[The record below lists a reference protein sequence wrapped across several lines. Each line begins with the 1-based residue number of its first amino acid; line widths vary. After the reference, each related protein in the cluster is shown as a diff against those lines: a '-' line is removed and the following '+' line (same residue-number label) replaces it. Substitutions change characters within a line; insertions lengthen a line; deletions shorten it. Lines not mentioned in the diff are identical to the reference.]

1 MLKALQAAI
10 LALNFDPNLPALC
23 SARTSLKLS
32 ADHTRD
38 QGMAR
43 DIIGELSK
51 LIDET
56 KNRTG
61 NEAET
66 RHRIIDFVIHEVLSW
81 PRNRVKVEEYI
92 CPGFADYVLIKQDG
106 SHLLFIEAKREG
118 VYFEL
123 PIPYANG
130 ETSCF
135 MSIAKLL
142 TDQNVKNAMTQ
153 VRSYCIDT
161 GCEYACVTNG
171 HEWIFF
177 KTFERG
183 KRWDLQNAFVARS
196 LNFFQKEYTKAR
208 NSFSFTAIVDH
219 AALPATLSTSAPKD
233 RSIYYPREKISSYSH
248 PIKANWLAA
257 KIRPAVNYYFGVISD
272 SDTEFMER
280 CYVSQR
286 EYQDTTDGMRSLI
299 HDSIS
304 PYFEEYGVQQL
315 DDTGKGGRLGGRLTK
330 NLKKSVK
337 GEVLVLFGGKGA
349 GKSTFIKRL
358 LHHNPPRWL
367 LENARICIIDLLN
380 VSEDTNVIR
389 DTTWGSLVDA
399 LDSDKLLEGSRDE
412 LTKDLFNDRFKIA
425 EKQDLAG
432 LSATSEA
439 YNTRLNTLVSAWK
452 ADWVYCAERLVAS
465 CEARGRGAIVVV
477 DNTDQYSAKVQD
489 FCFTL
494 AQEIANTLSCVVLI
508 SMREERFYDSKI
520 HGVLDAYQNSGFHI
534 SSPRPAEVFR
544 KRLDYTVRLLNST
557 APSTRLL
564 ADFDSTLSRA
574 TSTYLSILA
583 REFSNDSSPLN
594 GFLTACAHG
603 DIRLSLDLFRAFLLS
618 GYTNVDEMI
627 ANSYWNFQI
636 HQVIKPVMIPD
647 RYFYDE
653 SLSRIPNI
661 FQLRNTRQSS
671 HFTALRILRK
681 LSKGL
686 DKGSPSYFD
695 IAELRG
701 YFAETF
707 GMLDDFEKN
716 TDTLL
721 KHGFIEANNRLDEY
735 SSSVDSIK
743 ITRYGTYMIEDL
755 AWDFTYLDL
764 VCTDCGIYDEQ
775 VSNYLTEAAKEEYSL
790 FLKGER
796 VRRVEVRLARV
807 EEFIKYLEVEETRER
822 DQYSLGMP
830 TEEMFTA
837 KIRATFN
844 REKSRV
850 LRSAKR
856 QTLRRER
863 NLGHE

>member
-1 MLKALQAAI
+1 MTKEALTQ
-10 LALNFDPNLPALC
+10 
-23 SARTSLKLS
+23 
-32 ADHTRD
+32 
-38 QGMAR
+38 
-43 DIIGELSK
+43 LSK
-51 LIDET
+51 LINET
-56 KNRTG
+56 KGRSG

-66 RHRIIDFVIHEVLSW
+66 RHRIIDLVIHEILSW

-92 CPGFADYVLIKQDG
+92 QPGYADYVLVKQDG

-118 VYFEL
+118 VYFHL
-123 PIPYANG
+123 PIAHANG
-130 ETSCF
+130 ETSCYI
-135 MSIAKLL
+135 SIAKLL
-142 TDQNVKNAMTQ
+142 TDENVRSAMTQ
-153 VRSYCIDT
+153 VRAYCIDT

-177 KTFERG
+177 KTFEKG
-183 KRWDLQNAFVARS
+183 KRWDQQNAFVARD
-196 LNFFQKEYTKAR
+196 LNFFHREYTKAR
-208 NSFSFTAIVDH
+208 NSLSFTAIMDH

-233 RSIYYPREKISSYSH
+233 RGIHYPREKITSYSH

-257 KIRPAVNYYFGVISD
+257 KIRTPVNYYFGIISD
-272 SDTEFMER
+272 SDTDFMER

-304 PYFEEYGVQQL
+304 PYFENYGVQQL

-330 NLKKSVK
+330 NLKNNIK

-367 LENARICIIDLLN
+367 LENAHTCIIDLLD
-380 VSEDTNVIR
+380 VSEDIKTIR
-389 DTTWGSLVDA
+389 DTTWVRLVHS
-399 LDSDKLLEGSRDE
+399 LDSENLLAGERE
-412 LTKDLFNDRFKIA
+412 QLIHHLFNDRFEIA
-425 EKQDLAG
+425 RKQDLAG
-432 LSATSEA
+432 LNEASEA
-439 YNTRLNTLVSAWK
+439 YNSRLNLLVSSWK
-452 ADWVYCAERLVAS
+452 GDRAYCATRLVARLK
-465 CEARGRGAIVVV
+465 AKGRGAIVVV
-477 DNTDQYSAKVQD
+477 DNTDQYTSKIQD

-494 AQEIANTLSCVVLI
+494 AQEIAKMLGCVVLI

-544 KRLDYTVRLLNST
+544 KRLEYTVRLLNNSGFP
-557 APSTRLL
+557 APLL
-564 ADFDSTLSRA
+564 ADFDVDLTRS

-583 REFSNDSSPLN
+583 REFTNDSSPLN

-627 ANSYWNFQI
+627 ANLHWTFQI

-661 FQLRNTRQSS
+661 FQLRTPRQSS

-681 LSKGL
+681 LSKGQ

-716 TDTLL
+716 TDILL

-735 SSSVDSIK
+735 SDSVDSIK
-743 ITRYGTYMIEDL
+743 ITRYGTYMVEEL
-755 AWDFTYLDL
+755 AWNFTYLDL

-775 VSNYLTEAAKEEYSL
+775 VSNYLTEAAKDEYSL
-790 FLKGER
+790 FLKSER
-796 VRRVEVRLARV
+796 VRRVQVRLDRV
-807 EEFIKYLEVEETRER
+807 EEFIKYLEAEEARER
-822 DQYSLGMP
+822 SLYSLGMP
-830 TEEMFTA
+830 VGEMFTA
-837 KIRATFN
+837 KIRATFDGE
-844 REKSRV
+844 RSRV

-856 QTLRRER
+856 QSLRRER
-863 NLGHE
+863 SLGRD

>member
-1 MLKALQAAI
+1 MVAVKVSKKLHFAPQFNVEAFRCCAH
-10 LALNFDPNLPALC
+10 LAC
-23 SARTSLKLS
+23 SLDFHLTNNKWELIV
-32 ADHTRD
+32 TRD
-38 QGMAR
+38 TLV
-43 DIIGELSK
+43 DLSN
-51 LIDET
+51 LIEET
-56 KNRTG
+56 KSRSG

-66 RHRIIDFVIHEVLSW
+66 RHRIIDFVLHEVLSW

-92 CPGFADYVLIKQDG
+92 SPGFGDYVLIKQDG

-118 VYFEL
+118 IYFEL
-123 PIPYANG
+123 PIPHANG

-135 MSIAKLL
+135 ISIAKLM
-142 TDQNVKNAMTQ
+142 TDAHVKSAMTQ
-153 VRSYCIDT
+153 VRTYCIDT
-161 GCEYACVTNG
+161 GCEYACITNG

-177 KTFERG
+177 KTFEKG

-196 LNFFQKEYTKAR
+196 LNFFLKEYTRAR
-208 NSFSFTAIVDH
+208 NQFSFTAIIDH
-219 AALPATLSTSAPKD
+219 ASLPTTLSTSAPKD
-233 RSIYYPREKISSYSH
+233 RSIYYPREKINSYSH
-248 PIKANWLAA
+248 PIKSNWLAG
-257 KIRPAVNYYFGVISD
+257 KIRPAVNYYFGLISD
-272 SDTEFMER
+272 QDSDFMER

-304 PYFEEYGVQQL
+304 PYFDGYGVQQL

-330 NLKKSVK
+330 NLKNNIK
-337 GEVLVLFGGKGA
+337 GEVLVLFGWKGA

-380 VSEDTNVIR
+380 VPEDTGVIR
-389 DTTWGSLVDA
+389 ETTWTRLVAA
-399 LDSDKLLEGSRDE
+399 LDCEGILQGSRDQ
-412 LTKDLFNDRFKIA
+412 LTSDLFNDKFQVA

-432 LSATSEA
+432 LSPTSEA
-439 YNTRLNTLVSAWK
+439 YNTKLNALVGSWK
-452 ADWVYCAERLVAS
+452 ADRVYCAIRLVANWKS
-465 CEARGRGAIVVV
+465 KGRGAIVVV
-477 DNTDQYSAKVQD
+477 DNTDQYISKVQD

-494 AQEIANTLSCVVLI
+494 AQEIANTLGCVVLI
-508 SMREERFYDSKI
+508 SMREERFFDSKI

-544 KRLDYTVRLLNST
+544 KRLDYSVRLLNDNKLP
-557 APSTRLL
+557 APLL
-564 ADFDSTLSRA
+564 ADFDLNVSGA
-574 TSTYLSILA
+574 TSTYFSILA
-583 REFSNDSSPLN
+583 REFSNDASPLN

-627 ANSYWNFQI
+627 ANRHWNFQI

-661 FQLRNTRQSS
+661 FQLRTTRLSS

-695 IAELRG
+695 IAELRS
-701 YFAETF
+701 YFAEAF
-707 GMLDDFEKN
+707 GMLDDFERN

-743 ITRYGTYMIEDL
+743 ITRYGTYMIEEL
-755 AWDFTYLDL
+755 AWNFTYLDL

-775 VSNYLTEAAKEEYSL
+775 VSSYLTEAAKEEYSL

-796 VRRVEVRLARV
+796 VQRVQVRLERV
-807 EEFIKYLEVEETRER
+807 EEFIKYLEVDEARER
-822 DQYSLGMP
+822 ELYSLGMP
-830 TEEMFTA
+830 AEEMFTA
-837 KIRATFN
+837 KIRATFDC
-844 REKSRV
+844 EKSRV

-856 QTLRRER
+856 QTSRR
-863 NLGHE
+863 GS

>member
-1 MLKALQAAI
+1 MSQNTL
-10 LALNFDPNLPALC
+10 D
-23 SARTSLKLS
+23 
-32 ADHTRD
+32 
-38 QGMAR
+38 
-43 DIIGELSK
+43 ELSN
-51 LIDET
+51 IINET
-56 KNRTG
+56 KNRSG

-66 RHRIIDFVIHEVLSW
+66 RHRIIDFVLHNVLSW

-92 CPGFADYVLIKQDG
+92 SPGFADYVLIKQDG
-106 SHLLFIEAKREG
+106 SHILFVEAKREG
-118 VYFEL
+118 IYFEL
-123 PIPYANG
+123 PIPSSNG
-130 ETSCF
+130 ETSCYIG
-135 MSIAKLL
+135 IAKLL
-142 TDQNVKNAMTQ
+142 TDAYIKVAMNQ
-153 VRSYCIDT
+153 VRAYCIDS
-161 GCEYACVTNG
+161 GCEYACITNG

-177 KTFERG
+177 KTFEKG
-183 KRWDLQNAFVARS
+183 KRWDLQNAFVIRS
-196 LNFFQKEYTKAR
+196 LCFFSKEYTKAR
-208 NSFSFTAIVDH
+208 NSFSFAAIVDH
-219 AALPATLSTSAPKD
+219 ASLPSVLSTSAPKD
-233 RSIYYPREKISSYSH
+233 RSIYYPRERISSYSH
-248 PIKANWLAA
+248 PIKSNWLAI

-272 SDTEFMER
+272 QDGDFMER

-304 PYFEEYGVQQL
+304 PYFEGYGVQQL

-330 NLKKSVK
+330 NLKNNIK

-380 VSEDTNVIR
+380 VPEETGIIR
-389 DTTWGSLVDA
+389 DTTWMRLIETMDC
-399 LDSDKLLEGSRDE
+399 DKLLQESRDQ
-412 LTKDLFNDRFKIA
+412 LTSDLFKDKFQVAK
-425 EKQDLAG
+425 KQDLAG
-432 LSATSEA
+432 LSPQSEA
-439 YNTRLNTLVSAWK
+439 YNTKLNTLVSTWK
-452 ADWVYCAERLVAS
+452 ADHVYCAERLVAYWKS
-465 CEARGRGAIVVV
+465 KGRGAIVVV
-477 DNTDQYSAKVQD
+477 DNTDQYISKVQD

-494 AQEIANTLSCVVLI
+494 AQEIANTLGCVVLI

-544 KRLDYTVRLLNST
+544 KRLDYLVRLLKDQNLP
-557 APSTRLL
+557 APLL
-564 ADFDSTLSRA
+564 ANLEFNVSDA
-574 TSTYLSILA
+574 TSKYFSILA
-583 REFSNDSSPLN
+583 REFSNDLSPLN

-603 DIRLSLDLFRAFLLS
+603 DIRLSLDLFRSFILS

-627 ANSYWNFQI
+627 ASGYWSFQI

-661 FQLRNTRQSS
+661 FQLRTSRLSS

-681 LSKGL
+681 LSKGM
-686 DKGSPSYFD
+686 DKGSSSYFD
-695 IAELRG
+695 VAELRA

-716 TDTLL
+716 TDILL

-743 ITRYGTYMIEDL
+743 ITRYGTYMIEGL

-775 VSNYLTEAAKEEYSL
+775 VSNYLTEAAKDEYSL
-790 FLKGER
+790 FIKGDR
-796 VRRVEVRLARV
+796 VQRVEVRLARV
-807 EEFIKYLEVEETRER
+807 EEFIKYLESDEIRER
-822 DQYSLGMP
+822 DSYSLGMP
-830 TEEMFTA
+830 LEDMFTA
-837 KIRATFN
+837 KIRVAFDS
-844 REKSRV
+844 EKSRV

-856 QTLRRER
+856 QTSRRG
-863 NLGHE
+863 N

>member
-1 MLKALQAAI
+1 MTHDTL
-10 LALNFDPNLPALC
+10 
-23 SARTSLKLS
+23 
-32 ADHTRD
+32 
-38 QGMAR
+38 
-43 DIIGELSK
+43 GELSN
-51 LIDET
+51 LIEEIKD
-56 KNRTG
+56 RSG

-66 RHRIIDFVIHEVLSW
+66 RHRIIDFVLHEVLSW

-92 CPGFADYVLIKQDG
+92 SPGFADYVLIKQDG
-106 SHLLFIEAKREG
+106 SHLLFVEAKREG

-135 MSIAKLL
+135 ISIAKLL
-142 TDQNVKNAMTQ
+142 TNDHVKSAMTQ
-153 VRSYCIDT
+153 VRTYCIDT
-161 GCEYACVTNG
+161 GCEYACITNG

-177 KTFERG
+177 KTFEKG

-196 LNFFQKEYTKAR
+196 LDFFRKEYTKAR
-208 NSFSFTAIVDH
+208 NSFSFAAIIDH
-219 AALPATLSTSAPKD
+219 ASLPATLSTSHPKD
-233 RSIYYPREKISSYSH
+233 RSIYYPREKINSYSH
-248 PIKANWLAA
+248 PIKSNWLAV
-257 KIRPAVNYYFGVISD
+257 KIRPAVNYYFGIISD
-272 SDTEFMER
+272 QDSDFMER

-304 PYFEEYGVQQL
+304 PYFEGYGVQQL

-330 NLKKSVK
+330 NLKNSIK

-380 VSEDTNVIR
+380 VPEDTSVIR
-389 DTTWGSLVDA
+389 DTTWARLVAA
-399 LDSDKLLEGSRDE
+399 LDCDDLLQGSRDQ
-412 LTKDLFNDRFKIA
+412 LTSDLFNDRFQVA

-432 LSATSEA
+432 LSQKSEA
-439 YNTRLNTLVSAWK
+439 YNTKLNSLVGSWK
-452 ADWVYCAERLVAS
+452 ADRVYCAERLVANWKS
-465 CEARGRGAIVVV
+465 KGRGAIVVV
-477 DNTDQYSAKVQD
+477 DNTDQYSSKVQD

-494 AQEIANTLSCVVLI
+494 AQEIANTLGCVVLI

-544 KRLDYTVRLLNST
+544 KRLDYSVRLLKDENLP
-557 APSTRLL
+557 APLL
-564 ADFDSTLSRA
+564 ADFDSNVSEA
-574 TSTYLSILA
+574 TSTYFSILA
-583 REFSNDSSPLN
+583 REFSNDLSPLN

-627 ANSYWNFQI
+627 ANRHWNFQI

-661 FQLRNTRQSS
+661 FQLRTTRLSS
-671 HFTALRILRK
+671 HFTALRVLRK

-695 IAELRG
+695 IAELRA

-707 GMLDDFEKN
+707 GMLNDFERN

-735 SSSVDSIK
+735 SGSVDSIK
-743 ITRYGTYMIEDL
+743 ITRYGTYMIEEL
-755 AWDFTYLDL
+755 AWNFTYLDL

-790 FLKGER
+790 FLRGER
-796 VRRVEVRLARV
+796 VQRVQVRLARV
-807 EEFIKYLEVEETRER
+807 EEFIKYLENDEARER
-822 DQYSLGMP
+822 ELYSLGMP

-837 KIRATFN
+837 KIRATFDSE
-844 REKSRV
+844 RSRV

-856 QTLRRER
+856 QTSRR
-863 NLGHE
+863 GS

>member
-1 MLKALQAAI
+1 MTKDL
-10 LALNFDPNLPALC
+10 LA
-23 SARTSLKLS
+23 
-32 ADHTRD
+32 
-38 QGMAR
+38 
-43 DIIGELSK
+43 ELST

-56 KNRTG
+56 KRRSG

-66 RHRIIDFVIHEVLSW
+66 RHRIIDFIIHNALSW
-81 PRNRVKVEEYI
+81 PKNRVKVEEFI
-92 CPGFADYVLIKQDG
+92 RPGFADYVLTKQDG

-118 VYFEL
+118 IYFQL
-123 PIPYANG
+123 PIPHANG
-130 ETSCF
+130 EVSCYL
-135 MSIAKLL
+135 SIAKLL
-142 TDQNVKNAMTQ
+142 TDEAIKSAMDQ
-153 VRSYCIDT
+153 VRNYCIDT

-177 KTFERG
+177 KTFEKG
-183 KRWDLQNAFVARS
+183 KRWDQQNAFVARS
-196 LNFFQKEYTKAR
+196 LNFFLREYTKAR

-219 AALPATLSTSAPKD
+219 AALHAALSTSAPKD
-233 RSIYYPREKISSYSH
+233 RGIYYPREKITSYSH

-257 KIRPAVNYYFGVISD
+257 KIRPPINYYFGTISD
-272 SDTEFMER
+272 SDTDFMER

-304 PYFEEYGVQQL
+304 PYFENYGVQQL

-330 NLKKSVK
+330 NLKNNLK

-367 LENARICIIDLLN
+367 LENAHSCILDLLN
-380 VSEDTNVIR
+380 VSEDTNTIR
-389 DTTWGSLVDA
+389 DTTWNRLVSA
-399 LDSDKLLEGSRDE
+399 LDSEKLLAGSRE
-412 LTKDLFNDRFKIA
+412 QLLRDLFSDRFEIA
-425 EKQDLAG
+425 RKQDLAG
-432 LSATSEA
+432 LNEASEIYNSQLNLLVSSWKSDWA
-439 YNTRLNTLVSAWK
+439 YCATRLVEHWRIK
-452 ADWVYCAERLVAS
+452 
-465 CEARGRGAIVVV
+465 GRGAIVVV
-477 DNTDQYSAKVQD
+477 DNTDQYASKVQD
-489 FCFTL
+489 FCFIL
-494 AQEIANTLSCVVLI
+494 AQEIANTLGCVVLI

-520 HGVLDAYQNSGFHI
+520 HGVLDAYQNAGFHI

-544 KRLDYTVRLLNST
+544 KRLEYTVRLLDNPALP
-557 APSTRLL
+557 APLL
-564 ADFDSTLSRA
+564 AEFDANFTRA

-583 REFSNDSSPLN
+583 KDFINDSSPLN

-627 ANSYWNFQI
+627 ANSHWTFQI

-653 SLSRIPNI
+653 SLSRIPNL
-661 FQLRNTRQSS
+661 FQLRTPRQSS
-671 HFTALRILRK
+671 HFTALRILRR
-681 LSKGL
+681 LSKGQ

-695 IAELRG
+695 VAELRG

-721 KHGFIEANNRLDEY
+721 KHGFVEANNRLDAY
-735 SSSVDSIK
+735 SDSVDSVK
-743 ITRYGTYMIEDL
+743 ITRYGTYMIEEL
-755 AWDFTYLDL
+755 AWNFTYLDL
-764 VCTDCGIYDEQ
+764 VCTDCGIFDEQ

-796 VRRVEVRLARV
+796 VERVKVRLERV
-807 EEFIKYLEVEETRER
+807 EEFIKYLEEEEKRER
-822 DQYSLGMP
+822 DLYSLGMP
-830 TEEMFTA
+830 VEEMFTS
-837 KIRATFN
+837 KIRATFDG
-844 REKSRV
+844 EKNRV

-856 QTLRRER
+856 QTVRRER
-863 NLGHE
+863 NWGK